1 VDVHQQNRRMH
12 VVDDHIAHETAHRL
26 EPLVATFGANPEW
39 HDKAGGNVMTGAA
52 SIHDFYAALFR
63 AFPDFWLDVQRKHSA
78 AGAIVV
84 EGDLGGTH
92 RAEWQGIPATGKSV
106 RIPFCAVFTFDANDS
121 IQAEIVYFD
130 RLSMLIQL
138 GVMNQTA

>member
-1 VDVHQQNRRMH
+1 MPALGNIDLAVHAPDPFLRYRLIRPRHENPVRGAAAH
-12 VVDDHIAHETAHRL
+12 V
-26 EPLVATFGANPEW
+26 
-39 HDKAGGNVMTGAA
+39 TGAA